1 MKKWLSIFMVL
12 MVIGLANLVPS
23 LSARA
28 AGTVGD
34 GTPGSC
40 TEVALDSALAG
51 GGLVDFNCGGSP
63 VTITLTSQKTIT
75 VDTTINGADLVTLSG
90 GNSTRLFMVN
100 LGITLNLESLA
111 LTNGSAAPGG
121 AIYNEG
127 IVNIT
132 NVLLTAN
139 LAPGGFADAI
149 YNGGALSLVNSSL
162 SNNIGGLAGGG
173 VYNNGTVTILSS
185 TFTGN
190 QSAIAGAIY
199 NHGTLTIARSNFTD
213 NKTTGGGGAGIFND
227 GNVSVFTSMFSG
239 NTTTGGSGGG
249 LYNVIY
255 AQALVSRSSFINNGA
270 PGSFGGGIANEG
282 QLTILADVFTGNYAS
297 AALGGGIYSTST
309 NPTDITNSTF
319 SGNFGGLA
327 GGGFYISGPA
337 TVLNSTFYNNYP
349 DGLSNN
355 GTGDVNVKNTILASN
370 SPVNCLG
377 AIVTSLGNNL
387 EDGST
392 CAFSGPGDLSN
403 TDPMLGPLED
413 NGGSTQTHALL
424 YGSPAIN
431 AGTNDGC
438 PLTDQRGVK
447 RPLLGICDIG
457 AYEYGY
463 VIQLPMIRK

>member
-1 MKKWLSIFMVL
+1 MKKWLSISLVL
-12 MVIGLANLVPS
+12 MVIGLASLVPP
-23 LSARA
+23 LPARA

-40 TEVALDSALAG
+40 TEAAFDSALAG

-63 VTITLTSQKTIT
+63 VTITLTSQKTISA
-75 VDTTINGADLVTLSG
+75 DTTIDGANLVTLSG

-100 LGITLNLESLA
+100 LGTSLNLEDLI
-111 LTNGSAAPGG
+111 LTNGSNSQGG
-121 AIYNEG
+121 AIYNDG
-127 IVNIT
+127 TLMIN
-132 NVLLTAN
+132 NSLFSNNAAL
-139 LAPGGFADAI
+139 GGL
-149 YNGGALSLVNSSL
+149 GGAINNPGTLSIANSTFVNNFAGL
-162 SNNIGGLAGGG
+162 IGGSLL
-173 VYNNGTVTILSS
+173 NNGTATILSCN
-185 TFTGN
+185 FINN
-190 QSAIAGAIY
+190 QSADAGAIY
-199 NHGTLTIARSNFTD
+199 NNGSMTIARSNFID
-213 NKTTGGGGAGIFND
+213 NTTTGGAGAGIYND
-227 GNVSVFTSMFSG
+227 ANDAVYTSVFSG

-282 QLTILADVFTGNYAS
+282 QLTILTDVFTGNYAS

-319 SGNFGGLA
+319 SSNFGGLA
-327 GGGFYISGPA
+327 GGGLYISGPA
-337 TVLNSTFYNNYP
+337 TVLNSTFFNNYP

-355 GTGDVNVKNTILASN
+355 GTGEVNVKNTILASN

-377 AIVTSLGNNL
+377 VNVTSLGNNL

-403 TDPMLGPLED
+403 TDPMLGPLAD

-447 RPLLGICDIG
+447 RPLLGTCDIG

-463 VIQLPMIRK
+463 VIQLPIIRK